1 MLDKVHIEGVGDHDE
16 TDINEYDIEDFN
28 ISKETKNH
36 MNLLIVLL
44 TIRFQTPV
52 TSVFDD
58 IIDFHND
65 LMCVFIF
72 ILSIILTFLVISSLI
87 HTGILVEKKF
97 GYAGKFDK
105 SNLLEV
111 S

>member
-1 MLDKVHIEGVGDHDE
+1 MLDKVHIEGVGDYDE
-16 TDINEYDIEDFN
+16 TDISEYNIEDSSIN
-28 ISKETKNH
+28 KETKNH

-72 ILSIILTFLVISSLI
+72 ILSIILTFLVISSLL

-97 GYAGKFDK
+97 GYASKID
-105 SNLLEV
+105 SNSLLEV